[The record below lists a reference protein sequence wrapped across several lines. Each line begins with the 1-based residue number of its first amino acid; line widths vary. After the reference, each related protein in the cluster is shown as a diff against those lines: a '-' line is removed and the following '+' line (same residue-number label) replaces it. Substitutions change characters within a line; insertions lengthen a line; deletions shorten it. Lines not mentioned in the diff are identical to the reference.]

1 MAIQSLA
8 GDHCA
13 CVTGSS
19 PLVTILGYPPSACA
33 THTCGD
39 PLMLEM
45 KLTHFPSG
53 EKLGPTALPTRAMRA
68 TAAATSLFLPE
79 GGVCPTRIAGMQK
92 ARAAAAIF
100 LLNILISLLR
110 HGSGFR
116 YAFICG
122 ERVSILA
129 IFGTFGDS
137 GNPNNLP
144 SSYYTLPPLPPPYS
158 SQIIPIWRRFVPNR
172 RWDRWL
178 QSRTCRLNAF
188 LLFD

>member
-19 PLVTILGYPPSACA
+19 PLVTILGYPPSAGA

-68 TAAATSLFLPE
+68 TAAATSGDEPGCLVLWPE
-79 GGVCPTRIAGMQK
+79 
-92 ARAAAAIF
+92 
-100 LLNILISLLR
+100 S
-110 HGSGFR
+110 
-116 YAFICG
+116 
-122 ERVSILA
+122 
-129 IFGTFGDS
+129 
-137 GNPNNLP
+137 
-144 SSYYTLPPLPPPYS
+144 
-158 SQIIPIWRRFVPNR
+158 
-172 RWDRWL
+172 
-178 QSRTCRLNAF
+178 
-188 LLFD
+188 